1 MFHDLTENEPQ
12 NPALLTN
19 SLVAEHGGQIIAEM
33 RTSDGYINATKMC
46 ASGGKHWAHYWR
58 SDGAQAFVQALA
70 SNVQKRMLD
79 LVISQRGGDH
89 SGTWV
94 HHRVAIHLAMWISP
108 EFAVAVTNLVERYL
122 TGRITTIESQEAAQ
136 SASNALVLRTNN
148 IELAA
153 IESAGFNKN
162 VLGNQLYF
170 GIPGNKLVFEK
181 SLDGGFGVKF
191 GITREGNERNR
202 FKDHVAE
209 YGGFR
214 LLDCLQCKYPDLLE
228 TKIKHMVKI
237 QSRQVFGKAENK
249 TYRDTEL
256 VFVRDQEEYND
267 LVYAAKELV
276 DSINQQENDQIEIIL
291 AKEKTIQAE
300 ELTKQ
305 EQERTKQSETHERIR
320 HAEELTKQEREKTRQ
335 LELQLEILRIQSL
348 QTNTTTNTPP
358 SSDNMEVDEAP
369 TYQVQQRY
377 TAADPIPL
385 LVDPIGLTECYQQ
398 WLQIKDYF
406 ICVPQPP
413 WKEKFGAN
421 AAQHKLRYSR
431 MRPFL
436 QYMDKYG
443 TTPDSVS
450 EIIQKLDD
458 IRLELRLTPSAFVKQ
473 CFYMLYHPS
482 PSVENKL
489 PITRNDMLQLMHT
502 RRLPIDVN
510 RF

>member
-1 MFHDLTENEPQ
+1 MFLVSDHNEPL
-12 NPALLTN
+12 ASVLLTN
-19 SLVAEHGGQIIAEM
+19 SLVAEHGGQVIAEM

-46 ASGGKHWAHYWR
+46 ASGGKQWAHYWR

-70 SNVQKRMLD
+70 SNMQKRMLD

-122 TGRITTIESQEAAQ
+122 TGRLTTIESQEAAQ

-214 LLDCLQCKYPDLLE
+214 ILDCLQCKYPDLLE

-276 DSINQQENDQIEIIL
+276 DSINQQENDQIEIVL
-291 AKEKTIQAE
+291 AKEKTRQAE
-300 ELTKQ
+300 EQTKQ
-305 EQERTKQSETHERIR
+305 AEAQWKQ
-320 HAEELTKQEREKTRQ
+320 AEEQTKQEREKTRQ
-335 LELQLEILRIQSL
+335 LELQLEILRL
-348 QTNTTTNTPP
+348 QNQQHTPIHNQNL
-358 SSDNMEVDEAP
+358 DNMEVDEVAVAEDMP

-385 LVDPIGLTECYQQ
+385 LTDPIGLYECYQQ
-398 WLQIKDYF
+398 WLQIKDYY

-431 MRPFL
+431 MRPFV

-443 TTPDSVS
+443 TTI
-450 EIIQKLDD
+450 ERANELIQSLDD
-458 IRLELRLTPSAFVKQ
+458 IRHELRLTPSAFIKQ
-473 CFYMLYHPS
+473 CVYVLYHPS
-482 PSVENKL
+482 QSVESKL
-489 PITRNDMLQLMHT
+489 PITRGELLQMMQQ
-502 RRLPIDVN
+502 RRLPVDIA
-510 RF
+510 